1 MSISDTVNM
10 VKLLK
15 AYSDTL
21 LIRNLTVMAEGTV
34 AESVNGAM
42 NEIGRIVFVQKAD
55 LHTF

>member
-21 LIRNLTVMAEGTV
+21 LIKNLTIMAEGAV

-42 NEIGRIVFVQKAD
+42 NEIGRIF
-55 LHTF
+55 LC